1 MKYEEKGNNELMQ
14 ILNNLKIEHDAIK
27 TQMLKDLDR
36 LEQVEATFEKINKIL
51 KNRLSGQ

>member
-27 TQMLKDLDR
+27 TKMLKDLDR
-36 LEQVEATFEKINKIL
+36 LEHVEMTFEKINNIL